1 METAFK
7 KLKLIDQ
14 QLTISKEF
22 LTMKQTINKKMNEK
36 LSELS
41 IKAMMFKESVKEQ
54 WIKGKKKTSRAKT
67 IFSAFLLLLGI
78 SLIALPHMAN
88 ASTDF
93 SRDKTLS
100 SVAKTV
106 KDETQGSMVKI
117 LLNIA
122 GVVTS
127 AYAIFTQRWT
137 MFALGGAYLIFV
149 YVYFGWVNERYK

>member
-1 METAFK
+1 METPLK
-7 KLKLIDQ
+7 KIKLIDQ

-22 LTMKQTINKKMNEK
+22 LTMKQIINKKINDK
-36 LSELS
+36 ISELS

-67 IFSAFLLLLGI
+67 MFSAFLLLLGI
-78 SLIALPHMAN
+78 SLIALPNIAN
-88 ASTDF
+88 ATDF
-93 SRDKTLS
+93 SKDKTLS

-106 KDETQGSMVKI
+106 KEETQGSMVKI